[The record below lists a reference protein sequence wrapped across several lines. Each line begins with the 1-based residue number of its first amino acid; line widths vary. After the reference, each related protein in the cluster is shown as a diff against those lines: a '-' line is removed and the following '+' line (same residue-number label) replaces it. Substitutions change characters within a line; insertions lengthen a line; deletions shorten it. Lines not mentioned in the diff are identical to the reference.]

1 MKGDARIAP
10 VGTTERQRDITDNVP
25 VRPEREVSLE
35 RHPLEASEPSI
46 GDIGPPLDP
55 DDVQVVAGDSVVL
68 GSGASAGA
76 DVAISR
82 EVGGAPRDIG
92 AFADPDAAGTR
103 ELGGKPRDVGAFADP
118 DAAISREVGGERRD
132 IGAFADPDVA
142 VSPDSGG
149 EPSDTGDFLEPDG

>member
-10 VGTTERQRDITDNVP
+10 VGTTERQRDITGNAP
-25 VRPEREVSLE
+25 VGPAREVSLE
-35 RHPLEASEPSI
+35 RHPLESSEPSI

-55 DDVQVVAGDSVVL
+55 DDVQVVAGDSVVF

-82 EVGGAPRDIG
+82 EVGGAQRDIG

-118 DAAISREVGGERRD
+118 DAAISREVGGEPRD

-149 EPSDTGDFLEPDG
+149 EPRDTGDFLEPDG